1 MARLREFDTDRAV
14 EQAMELFWERGYEAT
29 SVRHLT
35 ERLGVG
41 QGSLYAAF
49 GSKDGL
55 YQAALEHYRDSL
67 ASTAL
72 GELETGGDVRTVLRA
87 MLLERVRIATVSGG
101 RGCLFVNAAAER
113 LPGDAATGRF
123 VRDAMTA
130 STDALTALLATAAGR
145 GEITTRHDPADLAGF
160 LVTFLNGL
168 LISSK
173 VIPDE
178 RVLAGHLEVALSTLE
193 RNSSRP
199 PSNHCSRVSPTPS
212 PDSIRRC

>member
-1 MARLREFDTDRAV
+1 MARLREFDTERAV
-14 EQAMELFWERGYEAT
+14 QQAMDLFWERGFEAT

-49 GSKDGL
+49 GSKEGL
-55 YQAALEHYRDSL
+55 YRAALERYRDDM
-67 ASTAL
+67 AATAL
-72 GELETGGDVRTVLRA
+72 AELGAGGDVRVVLRA
-87 MLLERVRIATVSGG
+87 MLLERVRIAAGGGG

-123 VRDAMTA
+123 VRDAMAA
-130 STDALTALLATAAGR
+130 STAALTDLLTAAVAR
-145 GEITTRHDPADLAGF
+145 GEISGVREPAALAGF

-178 RVLAGHLEVALSTLE
+178 RVLAGHLDVALSIL
-193 RNSSRP
+193 
-199 PSNHCSRVSPTPS
+199 
-212 PDSIRRC
+212 D

>member
-1 MARLREFDTDRAV
+1 MARSREFDTGQAV

-55 YQAALEHYRDSL
+55 YRAALERYRDGM
-67 ASTAL
+67 AATAPA
-72 GELETGGDVRTVLRA
+72 ELTAGGDVRTVLRA
-87 MLLERVRIATVSGG
+87 MLLERVRIAAGGGG
-101 RGCLFVNAAAER
+101 RGCLLVNAAAER

-130 STDALTALLATAAGR
+130 SAGALTDLLTAAAGR
-145 GEITTRHDPADLAGF
+145 GEIGTRHDPAELAGF

-168 LISSK
+168 LITGK
-173 VIPDE
+173 VVPDE
-178 RVLAGHLEVALSTLE
+178 RVLAGHLEIALSIL
-193 RNSSRP
+193 
-199 PSNHCSRVSPTPS
+199 
-212 PDSIRRC
+212 D